1 MKPSEVVSWL
11 LNILLVSV
19 IIILSFKL
27 QVPKYESAKPVIVT
41 ETAIKEV
48 PTFVKVRIPV
58 IIRDTITTDT
68 GDNITVVA
76 SDTTHLDADG
86 NSITVS
92 YFYPPYD
99 FFDIQADIKTKE
111 ITNTVYQDKE
121 IIKYAPQPI
130 EGWKRIRPAI
140 QLGGG
145 AIYTDKQLKLG
156 WYLGVGISYILW

>member
-1 MKPSEVVSWL
+1 VKPSEVVSWL

-27 QVPKYESAKPVIVT
+27 QVPKYESTKPVVIT
-41 ETAIKEV
+41 ETTIKEV
-48 PTFVKVRIPV
+48 PTIVKIRVPV
-58 IIRDTITTDT
+58 IKHDTLHI
-68 GDNITVVA
+68 GGNNAYVVS
-76 SDTTHLDADG
+76 SDTTHLDKDA

-111 ITNTVYQDKE
+111 ITNTVYQNKE
-121 IIKYAPQPI
+121 IIKYVPQPI
-130 EGWKRIRPAI
+130 EGWRRIRPAI

-145 AIYTDKQLKLG
+145 AIYTDKQFKLG